1 MKNVLIIRRRKL
13 GRTSCKEIAAKMG
26 HKAVV
31 HRNDKPYP
39 KIPVDLVI
47 RWGCTS
53 NVESKNVLNTAEAI
67 HQVNDK
73 VAFRKLCEGHDV
85 CPKTWFDVDT
95 FKEEADYNADG
106 NLVIPVIGR
115 PRQHAQGRN
124 LHFCTEL
131 HEVVNIDWRYDEG
144 NYYISEFIPK
154 VAEYRVFV
162 VGGRVACVAKKT
174 PANPE
179 DIAWNVAQGG
189 RFDNVEWNDWP
200 ISAVETAVKAFN
212 LTKLDFGGVDV
223 MVDKDKKA
231 YVLEINS
238 APSLTSEYRQT
249 CMAKCLGYLAEHGK
263 ERIAT
268 KKLDK
273 NRYRGY
279 IHPAISEKAEV

>member
-53 NVESKNVLNTAEAI
+53 NVEGKNVLNTAEAI

-85 CPKTWFDVDT
+85 CPKTWFSEEDFLDT
-95 FKEEADYNADG
+95 ADYTAEG
-106 NLVIPVIGR
+106 ALSSPVIVR
-115 PRQHAQGRN
+115 PSRHAQGKQ
-124 LHFCTEL
+124 LDYCTTLPTLVLACEKYQ
-131 HEVVNIDWRYDEG
+131 E
-144 NYYISEFIPK
+144 YYISEFIPK

-179 DIAWNVAQGG
+179 AIAWNVAQGG

-223 MVDKDKKA
+223 MVDKNKKA